1 MSMRLVSYGAFVA
14 ILTACARP
22 GVPPPSTVHTVAV
35 LTPVNR
41 TGDEL
46 LVTGG
51 SVLERYAFHTYRV
64 TVSDVLAIELRSEL
78 ARRGFAVVPPEE
90 VESATQGKRAP
101 TPDAAVALARAG
113 DLHDPLLLVAIDQW
127 QTNGGT
133 EPDFIIVALDA
144 TLVDPATGD
153 VLWHVRRSATPVAT
167 PGTVTLGS
175 AYEVAA
181 TKVAADLLAPWGT
194 AR

>member
-1 MSMRLVSYGAFVA
+1 VTGRIALGVLVA
-14 ILTACARP
+14 TTCACGKP
-22 GVPPPSTVHTVAV
+22 SISPPSTVRSVAV

-51 SVLERYAFHTYRV
+51 TLLERYVMHTYRV
-64 TVSDVLAIELRSEL
+64 TVPDVLAIELRTEL
-78 ARRGFAVVPPEE
+78 TRRGFAVVPPET
-90 VESATQGKRAP
+90 VETVAQKGRTP
-101 TPDAAVALARAG
+101 TLEAAIAAARGG
-113 DLHDPLLLVAIDQW
+113 DLHDPVPFVTIDQW

-144 TLVDPATGD
+144 TLVDPERGT
-153 VLWHVRRSATPVAT
+153 VLWHVRRRARPIGT
-167 PGTVTLGS
+167 PGTVTLGD

-181 TKVAADLLAPWGT
+181 RKAAVELLASWGDP
-194 AR
+194 R